1 MLTVVVLM
9 GLAAGAMSQLSGGLD
24 ATAQLGLLASV
35 ADTNQVAVDSV
46 VKFQAFATAFGTASA
61 SAETS
66 LDISGAVD
74 ATAAAAL
81 SAGLTASTNVAA
93 AGTLVF
99 ASAGSIEKE
108 VKTSA
113 AVTVEASLT
122 VAADATLATK
132 SWLLVKKDQSVDVAA
147 KGKVAAAGLLLE
159 GGNSVKVAAEGSLKA
174 GAVAVGKGSST
185 IEGSV
190 TVVGDKTLVVYEDA
204 KLVLKGGADASAAA
218 TVDAKAQVYAATS
231 TLAIEGHVKAEAE
244 AEFSGDG
251 VLMVT
256 SGAALHAQEAA
267 SIVVGKLQVAS
278 DATLAVAAKT
288 EAQVVAKAE
297 EEATCEGKLEVTA
310 DASVNTFVIQH
321 AKRTGKF
328 SEVKINGQVAVE
340 ASGSASAGG
349 KRSVRAEEWET
360 EYGETETKFTKKSG
374 DGSGPAP
381 APGNGPVPAPA
392 PGNNPSGPSPS
403 GESAASVQ
411 TISALVSAAVALVVF
426 A

>member
-1 MLTVVVLM
+1 M
-9 GLAAGAMSQLSGGLD
+9 G
-24 ATAQLGLLASV
+24 
-35 ADTNQVAVDSV
+35 
-46 VKFQAFATAFGTASA
+46 
-61 SAETS
+61 
-66 LDISGAVD
+66 
-74 ATAAAAL
+74 
-81 SAGLTASTNVAA
+81 
-93 AGTLVF
+93 VF
-99 ASAGSIEKE
+99 ASAGSIEQE

-218 TVDAKAQVYAATS
+218 T
-231 TLAIEGHVKAEAE
+231 
-244 AEFSGDG
+244 
-251 VLMVT
+251 
-256 SGAALHAQEAA
+256 
-267 SIVVGKLQVAS
+267 
-278 DATLAVAAKT
+278 
-288 EAQVVAKAE
+288 
-297 EEATCEGKLEVTA
+297 A

-349 KRSVRAEEWET
+349 KRSVRAEEWEI

-381 APGNGPVPAPA
+381 APGIPSG
-392 PGNNPSGPSPS
+392 PSGPSPS

-411 TISALVSAAVALVVF
+411 TISALV
-426 A
+426 